1 MKHAA
6 PGVFKGE
13 TASTGP
19 EILGEYYVQLVYTR
33 QGFLPDGQYSLV
45 PGEISKGVQFKASGR
60 GEELQKILARKTI
73 VGCTLVRV
81 GGGC

>member
-1 MKHAA
+1 MPP
-6 PGVFKGE
+6 PGFSRVKRQARDPKYS
-13 TASTGP
+13 ASITSNSYIP
-19 EILGEYYVQLVYTR
+19 VKV
-33 QGFLPDGQYSLV
+33 FLPDGQYSLV